1 MHVIDLDA
9 WPVDANPSESADLKA
24 APAPPEPY
32 VMTVGRISHVKG
44 TWETL
49 QSLAGSGYGLVHV
62 GGGDE
67 GDKATLEAEAK
78 RLNVPLV
85 CMPRLTQAALVGL
98 VRGAAAMVSHAHH
111 EPFGLTPIEAMAVGT
126 PALMVDE
133 GGFQCTMSGVES
145 GLLLR
150 RDQPEAWKAAY
161 ASLKNPE
168 QHEAWATVG
177 RPYVEANFTLS
188 VQIEALERMMGL

>member
-1 MHVIDLDA
+1 
-9 WPVDANPSESADLKA
+9 
-24 APAPPEPY
+24 
-32 VMTVGRISHVKG
+32 
-44 TWETL
+44 
-49 QSLAGSGYGLVHV
+49 
-62 GGGDE
+62 
-67 GDKATLEAEAK
+67 
-78 RLNVPLV
+78 
-85 CMPRLTQAALVGL
+85 MPRLTQAALVGL

-150 RDQPEAWKAAY
+150 RDQPEAWDAAY

-177 RPYVEANFTLS
+177 RPYVEANFTLP